1 MKTVKEVL
9 VNYGLS
15 STTQQHTKTVI
26 AAPELQVS
34 NSKMKRVVKGVTKAT
49 TTRWL
54 PTESAVDI
62 IVLNYSPLTQT
73 SESTS
78 LQRSV

>member
-49 TTRWL
+49 TRWL